1 MRKLSKIIS
10 RGCLIFALVIFLI
23 SPAQAA
29 PSVTL
34 KWDPSRASDVA
45 GYRLYYGT
53 SSRAYTQKLDIGSN
67 TATLVSN
74 LAEGRTYF
82 FAVTAYNA
90 AAESSPSNEVSYT
103 VPLETSVATPA
114 PMVAKPAPMVIAQK
128 VPSPSAAMPII
139 MPPAKL
145 NSIHDMQEH
154 PRRPHGSVEAWAYAR
169 WCEREP

>member
-1 MRKLSKIIS
+1 MRKLSKIIL
-10 RGCLIFALVIFLI
+10 RGCFIFALVIFRI

-29 PSVTL
+29 PTVTL
-34 KWDPSRASDVA
+34 KWDPSRASGVA

-53 SSRAYTQKLDIGSN
+53 SSRAYTQELDIGNS
-67 TATLVSN
+67 TTTLVSN

-103 VPLETSVATPA
+103 VPLATS
-114 PMVAKPAPMVIAQK
+114 VAKPAPMVTAQRA
-128 VPSPSAAMPII
+128 PSPAAAMPII

-145 NSIHDMQEH
+145 NSVRDMQQH
-154 PRRPHGSVEAWAYAR
+154 KRRPIGSVEACAYAR
-169 WCEREP
+169 WCRGEP

>member
-10 RGCLIFALVIFLI
+10 RGGLIFALVIFPI
-23 SPAQAA
+23 SAAQAA
-29 PSVTL
+29 PTVTL
-34 KWDPSRASDVA
+34 KWDPSRASDIA

-53 SSRAYTQKLDIGSN
+53 GSRAYTQKLDIGNS
-67 TATLVSN
+67 TTTLVSN

-103 VPLETSVATPA
+103 VPLPTS
-114 PMVAKPAPMVIAQK
+114 VAKPAPMVTAQK
-128 VPSPSAAMPII
+128 APSPAAPMPII

-145 NSIHDMQEH
+145 NSVHDMHER
-154 PRRPHGSVEAWAYAR
+154 PRRPHGSLEAWAYAR

>member
-10 RGCLIFALVIFLI
+10 RGCLIFSLVIFRI

-29 PSVTL
+29 PSITL

-53 SSRAYTQKLDIGSN
+53 SSRGYTQKLDIGSS
-67 TATLVSN
+67 TVTLVSN
-74 LAEGRTYF
+74 LSEGRTYF

-90 AAESSPSNEVSYT
+90 GAESSPSNEVSYT
-103 VPLETSVATPA
+103 VPLATS
-114 PMVAKPAPMVIAQK
+114 VAKPALMVTTQK
-128 VPSPSAAMPII
+128 APSPAAAMPII

-145 NSIHDMQEH
+145 NSVHDMQS
-154 PRRPHGSVEAWAYAR
+154 RRNRPIGSVEAWAYAR
-169 WCEREP
+169 WCRGEP